1 MKKIISITLTLIMLL
16 SFTTPAFANDK
27 SNVDKF
33 VEEVTGNIQ
42 TTAISMK
49 KIADLSKATIK
60 KLEPIVVDF
69 VLDSQNWEKAGEA
82 LMNVIVKAIGK
93 ITPDEPGDSEKP
105 DNPDVP
111 NPPQE
116 PELPSFT
123 DILKNLSIEDFV
135 NLIKKYF
142 IVNLEDIDSTSQD
155 IVDMAEYKYVT
166 TQDGKVTVY
175 IVIDIEKHPEILN
188 RDVMMETVKKLYEKQ
203 NEEFSEDAD
212 ILMSYEHIAGEL
224 ALHAI
229 LYAVTNEYL
238 QITGETEGTIYN
250 LWQKAKQADLNFD
263 ENRVPKEIIEIT
275 GTYIMGVF
283 IVSFYTLFK
292 AFG

>member
-49 KIADLSKATIK
+49 KIADLSKATVK

-69 VLDSQNWEKAGEA
+69 VLDSENWEKAGEA

-93 ITPDEPGDSEKP
+93 ITPDEPEDSEKP

-123 DILKNLSIEDFV
+123 DILKNLSIEDFI

>member
-27 SNVDKF
+27 SNVDEF

-49 KIADLSKATIK
+49 KIADLSKATVK

-69 VLDSQNWEKAGEA
+69 VLDSRNWEKAGEA
-82 LMNVIVKAIGK
+82 LMNVIVKAIDK
-93 ITPDEPGDSEKP
+93 ITPNEPDDSEKP

-188 RDVMMETVKKLYEKQ
+188 RDVMMETVKKLYQKQ

-238 QITGETEGTIYN
+238 QFTGETEGTIYN

-263 ENRVPKEIIEIT
+263 ESRVPEEIIEIT